1 MSGNGSTE
9 SIRELNDR
17 LRRENL
23 GGEWMLTR
31 GITTLGIDRVASVVH
46 AVMLFDDFTSDNDPY
61 GEHDCAVME
70 VEDAA
75 CEFSPFDSTRFPKI
89 EDIQLSARF
98 QYAPYLVECLHF
110 MLGRQ
115 MV

>member
-61 GEHDCAVME
+61 GEHDCAVMK
-70 VEDAA
+70 VEDV
-75 CEFSPFDSTRFPKI
+75 EVIWKIDYYDKSMEYGSPDPSDPTVTKRI
-89 EDIQLSARF
+89 LT
-98 QYAPYLVECLHF
+98 V
-110 MLGRQ
+110 MLASDY
-115 MV
+115 

>member
-70 VEDAA
+70 VEDV
-75 CEFSPFDSTRFPKI
+75 EVIWKIDYFDMTMMYGSPDPSDPTVTKRI
-89 EDIQLSARF
+89 LT
-98 QYAPYLVECLHF
+98 V
-110 MLGRQ
+110 MLASDY
-115 MV
+115 